1 MVVEVVLPEIFPGL
15 MVQVPVGKL
24 FNTTE
29 PVVTTH
35 VGWVMVPTLG
45 ALGTFGTALIVTVAD
60 ATEVHPALLETVKV

>member
-1 MVVEVVLPEIFPGL
+1 MVVEVVLPVMFPGL

-45 ALGTFGTALIVTVAD
+45 AVFTQIVTIAVSQFEGF
-60 ATEVHPALLETVKV
+60 TISQIW